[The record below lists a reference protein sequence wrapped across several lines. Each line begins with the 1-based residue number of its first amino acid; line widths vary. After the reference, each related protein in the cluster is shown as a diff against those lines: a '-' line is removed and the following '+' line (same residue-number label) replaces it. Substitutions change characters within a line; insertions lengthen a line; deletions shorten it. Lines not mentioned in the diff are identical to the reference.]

1 MASIKPIPARLP
13 KSKTAVM
20 PFRGLIL
27 AALLLLNACG
37 PIVPATAPPQ
47 LQHTPGAF
55 VTVTEARF
63 DAGLFQVDYP
73 KSWRVVKTSIA
84 ADRHLQVVFAAPQG
98 SAVTLTQTD
107 APSDD
112 ATPEQYIHLDNGIII
127 RAQIQ
132 PAADPDAAFA
142 TAAQKLIASIRPQ

>member
-20 PFRGLIL
+20 PLRGLIL
-27 AALLLLNACG
+27 AALLLNACG
-37 PIVPATAPPQ
+37 PIVPATTPPQ

-84 ADRHLQVVFAAPQG
+84 ADRLLQVVFAAPQG
-98 SAVTLTQTD
+98 SAVTLTQAD
-107 APSDD
+107 VPSDD
-112 ATPEQYIHLDNGIII
+112 DAPEQFIRLDNGIII

-132 PAADPDAAFA
+132 PAADPDAVFA

>member
-1 MASIKPIPARLP
+1 
-13 KSKTAVM
+13 M

-27 AALLLLNACG
+27 AALLLNACG

-55 VTVTEARF
+55 VTVTETRF

-84 ADRHLQVVFAAPQG
+84 ADHRLQVVFAAPQG

-107 APSDD
+107 VPSDD
-112 ATPEQYIHLDNGIII
+112 DAPEQFIHLDNGIII